1 MCHGDIVDRISGIN
15 GYANICNNG
24 KKEMMRIPSG
34 FKSPREKYQVCK
46 WEVKNDFQ
54 KRNKISFFFILQG
67 AFFCHNDEVS
77 KQASAAFPIR
87 RVCVDGKVTVVNNV
101 SGLSL

>member
-24 KKEMMRIPSG
+24 KKEMMKVPSG

-46 WEVKNDFQ
+46 WEVKKDL
-54 KRNKISFFFILQG
+54 K
-67 AFFCHNDEVS
+67 
-77 KQASAAFPIR
+77 
-87 RVCVDGKVTVVNNV
+87 
-101 SGLSL
+101 

>member
-1 MCHGDIVDRISGIN
+1 MQVG
-15 GYANICNNG
+15 G
-24 KKEMMRIPSG
+24 KKR
-34 FKSPREKYQVCK
+34 FKIKHFIFY
-46 WEVKNDFQ
+46 
-54 KRNKISFFFILQG
+54 ILQG

-87 RVCVDGKVTVVNNV
+87 RVCVDGKVTVVNNI